1 MRKMFPWWG
10 VLLSCIAFGIW
21 TVLAAMVGA
30 SIAIN
35 ARKPQQKYQ
44 KPGLVVPDDISEMEK

>member
-1 MRKMFPWWG
+1 MFPWWG